1 MDNKVTIKFLFNM
14 LISLLLDFAS
24 IGLMILFVRSPEN
37 SNNTFGEFYISYLL
51 TVLPGIAF
59 GLALRAIVTYD
70 FKKYDSSSKGFVGSI
85 ALLIWSAM
93 VAVLDVMFGSF
104 GYRVSYI
111 DYIVWISTFIV
122 AAAISYAIRYFI
134 KNNKNVNID

>member
-1 MDNKVTIKFLFNM
+1 MENKVAIKFLFNM

-24 IGLMILFVRSPEN
+24 IGLMIFFVRSPEN
-37 SNNTFGEFYISYLL
+37 SNNTLGEFYISYLL

-70 FKKYDSSSKGFVGSI
+70 FKKYDLSSKGFVGSI

-93 VAVLDVMFGSF
+93 VAVFDVMFGSF

-122 AAAISYAIRYFI
+122 AAVISYVIRYFI
-134 KNNKNVNID
+134 KKNKM